1 VSLKEVCV
9 WWLSLPGEERMPWVT
24 GVRSM
29 RGSISVG
36 FHCGSFP
43 VLKVM
48 GKAPEA
54 SSVAHKMWCFNELF

>member
-1 VSLKEVCV
+1 
-9 WWLSLPGEERMPWVT
+9 MPWVT